1 MFIQRTRS
9 GLVETEMDKTSVKP
23 VGRRKQQGK
32 EETRSLLL
40 DSARSLFEEKG
51 YEKTTMRQVAI
62 GAGIGLG
69 TIFKHFPGKTALL
82 SAAFYDDIDEEM
94 RSALQEMPDQIPVE
108 QQLLHVFGRFY
119 RYYSR
124 RPALSRVLLQKLL
137 FVEDDEWGHRVA
149 GQLLSLIN
157 QLAELLHTAQARGDL
172 GPEVNCQTAAHSL
185 FAQYLFTLVACLS
198 FPQFDPEVALSI
210 LEVLV
215 RQLIQGMGKGDHQV
229 DDGPK

>member
-1 MFIQRTRS
+1 MEEA
-9 GLVETEMDKTSVKP
+9 LLKP
-23 VGRRKQQGK
+23 VGRRQQQFK
-32 EETRSLLL
+32 AETRSLIL

-51 YEKTTMRQVAI
+51 YEETTMRQVAI

-69 TIFKHFPGKTALL
+69 TIFKHFPGKSALL

-94 RSALQEMPDQIPVE
+94 RIAFREVPDQVPVE

-119 RYYSR
+119 RYYAR

-137 FVEDDEWGHRVA
+137 FVEDDEWGQRVA

-157 QLAELLHTAQARGDL
+157 QLAELLHAAQARGDL
-172 GPEVNCQTAAHSL
+172 SPEVSCQAAAYTL
-185 FAQYLFTLVACLS
+185 YAQYLFTLVACLT
-198 FPQFDPEVALSI
+198 FPPFDPEEALSM

-215 RQLIQGMGKGDHQV
+215 HQLMLGMSRGDHQS
-229 DDGPK
+229 DEAPK

>member
-1 MFIQRTRS
+1 
-9 GLVETEMDKTSVKP
+9 MDKTFLKP
-23 VGRRKQQGK
+23 VGRRQQESK
-32 EETRSLLL
+32 AETRSLIL

-69 TIFKHFPGKTALL
+69 TIFKHFPGKSALL

-108 QQLLHVFGRFY
+108 QQLLHVFDRFY

-137 FVEDDEWGHRVA
+137 FVEDDEWGRRLA

-172 GPEVNCQTAAHSL
+172 GPEVSCQTAAHSL
-185 FAQYLFTLVACLS
+185 FAQYLFTLVTCLS
-198 FPQFDPEVALSI
+198 FPQFDPDVALSM

-215 RQLIQGMGKGDHQV
+215 HQLMQGMGKRDHLER
-229 DDGPK
+229 

>member
-1 MFIQRTRS
+1 ME
-9 GLVETEMDKTSVKP
+9 ETLLQP
-23 VGRRKQQGK
+23 VGRRQQESK
-32 EETRSLLL
+32 AETRTLIL

-69 TIFKHFPGKTALL
+69 TIFKHFPGKSALL

-108 QQLLHVFGRFY
+108 QQLLHVFDRFY

-137 FVEDDEWGHRVA
+137 FVEDDEWGQRLA
-149 GQLLSLIN
+149 GQLLSVIN
-157 QLAELLHTAQARGDL
+157 QLAELLQTAQARGDL
-172 GPEVNCQTAAHSL
+172 GPEANCQAAAFSL
-185 FAQYLFTLVACLS
+185 FAQYLFTLVTCLS
-198 FPQFDPEVALSI
+198 FPPFDPDEALSMLEI
-210 LEVLV
+210 LVQ
-215 RQLIQGMGKGDHQV
+215 QLMQGMGKG
-229 DDGPK
+229 GSPS

>member
-1 MFIQRTRS
+1 MA
-9 GLVETEMDKTSVKP
+9 KTLLKP
-23 VGRRKQQGK
+23 VGLRKQQSK
-32 EETRSLLL
+32 AETRSLIL

-51 YEKTTMRQVAI
+51 YEKTTLRQVAI

-69 TIFKHFPGKTALL
+69 TIFKHFPGKSALL

-108 QQLLHVFGRFY
+108 QQLLHVFDRFY

-185 FAQYLFTLVACLS
+185 FAQYLFTLVTCLS
-198 FPQFDPEVALSI
+198 FPQFDPDVALSM

-215 RQLIQGMGKGDHQV
+215 RQLMQGMGKGDLPV

>member
-1 MFIQRTRS
+1 ME
-9 GLVETEMDKTSVKP
+9 ETSLKP
-23 VGRRKQQGK
+23 VGRRQQQFK
-32 EETRSLLL
+32 EETRSLIL

-69 TIFKHFPGKTALL
+69 TIFKHFPGKSALL

-94 RSALQEMPDQIPVE
+94 RSAFREVPDQVPVE

-119 RYYSR
+119 RYYAR

-137 FVEDDEWGHRVA
+137 FVEEDEWGQRVA
-149 GQLLSLIN
+149 AQLLSLIN
-157 QLAELLHTAQARGDL
+157 QLAELLQTAQARGDL
-172 GPEVNCQTAAHSL
+172 DPELSCQTAAYSL
-185 FAQYLFTLVACLS
+185 FAQYLFTLVTFLS
-198 FPQFDPEVALSI
+198 FPRFDPDVALSM

-215 RQLIQGMGKGDHQV
+215 HQMMQGMGKGDHRS
-229 DDGPK
+229 DEAPK